1 MTQPVAKISVAVAAA
16 DLLARYRAVLSAAWA
31 ARDQLAGPR
40 RLADERAFLPAALS
54 LQETPVHP
62 APRRAM
68 WIIMALFATALAWSI
83 LSRVD
88 VVAVASGRIVVSD
101 RTKVV
106 QPLESA
112 VVSTI
117 RVKDGDRV
125 SAGQVLVELDATSQ
139 RADLAGLQEQQHAA
153 RREASRAEMLL
164 RALTS
169 GRLSATLGAA
179 KDGVLDGLA
188 AAEWADVQ
196 TRLAQMDSDLAMR
209 RAQWAT
215 ARELVSKAEAT
226 LPLARQREA
235 DLKALSEQGFVAGH
249 TGQDR
254 TRDRI
259 EQESDLATHRAR
271 VKEAEA
277 AIAEG
282 GSARA
287 AYVAETRRALAD
299 RLAAAQLKLAQLDQ
313 ESAKVTRRE
322 GLTRL
327 VAPVSGVVQQL
338 AIHSPGGVVT
348 EAQPLMVIVPEGA
361 PVTAEVMIE
370 NKDIGFVREGQ
381 AAAVKLETFNFTR
394 YGTLPAT
401 VTRLSADAVQDEKR
415 GALFTATVALAT
427 DRIEIDGR
435 SIRLTPGMNVTVE
448 MQTGSRRVIE
458 YLLSPIRKSLDES
471 LKER

>member
-164 RALTS
+164 RALAS
-169 GRLSATLGAA
+169 GRLSAIPGAA